1 MGIWIDHIGIAC
13 EANEVSKRFWEL
25 LGFTDSGTYEN
36 EEQGVKINFM
46 KGDVAPQPKI
56 ELLEPLGPDTP
67 VGKFISKYGEG
78 IQQLA
83 LGTDDITGLITLL
96 KENNVRMVNEEPMYG
111 ANNALIAFVH
121 PSSTGGVLVEIVQKQ
136 S

>member
-1 MGIWIDHIGIAC
+1 MAAC
-13 EANEVSKRFWEL
+13 
-25 LGFTDSGTYEN
+25 Y
-36 EEQGVKINFM
+36 
-46 KGDVAPQPKI
+46 APQPKI

-96 KENNVRMVNEEPMYG
+96 KETNVRMVNEEPMYG

-121 PSSTGGVLVEIVQKQ
+121 PSSTAGVLVEIVQKQ

>member
-25 LGFTDSGTYEN
+25 LGFTDSGTDEN

-56 ELLEPLGPDTP
+56 ELLEPLGPDTSFFRFNNTCCNCCRQ
-67 VGKFISKYGEG
+67 GKAHGAK
-78 IQQLA
+78 
-83 LGTDDITGLITLL
+83 T
-96 KENNVRMVNEEPMYG
+96 VRY
-111 ANNALIAFVH
+111 
-121 PSSTGGVLVEIVQKQ
+121 
-136 S
+136 

>member
-1 MGIWIDHIGIAC
+1 MSIWIDHIGIAC
-13 EANEVSKRFWEL
+13 EVNEVTKRLWEL
-25 LGFTDSGTYEN
+25 VGFTDSGSDEN
-36 EEQGVKINFM
+36 EEQGVKIDFM

-56 ELLEPLGPDTP
+56 ELLQPLGPDTP

-83 LGTDDITGLITLL
+83 LGTDDITGLVTRL
-96 KENNVRMVNEEPMYG
+96 KKNKIRMVNDEPMTG
-111 ANNALIAFVH
+111 ANNTLIAFVH

>member
-1 MGIWIDHIGIAC
+1 M
-13 EANEVSKRFWEL
+13 SL
-25 LGFTDSGTYEN
+25 
-36 EEQGVKINFM
+36 
-46 KGDVAPQPKI
+46 PQPKI
-56 ELLEPLGPDTP
+56 ELLQPLGPDTP

-83 LGTDDITGLITLL
+83 LGTDDITGLITRL
-96 KENNVRMVNEEPMYG
+96 KKNKIRMVNDEPMTG
-111 ANNALIAFVH
+111 ANNTLIAFVH

>member
-13 EANEVSKRFWEL
+13 EANEVSKRFWKL
-25 LGFTDSGTYEN
+25 LGFTDSGTDEN

-83 LGTDDITGLITLL
+83 LGTDDIAGLITLL

-111 ANNALIAFVH
+111 ANNSLIAFVH